1 MSVTQIKTGGLKD
14 PITISGPTLTKYR
27 EPTSAPTISSG
38 TLTLNLNTSQVF
50 LVNLNANITTL
61 TISNT
66 PSDSNTA
73 VGFTVI
79 FTADGTAR
87 TVTWPGSVKWASGAA
102 PTLTSTNGKKDVL
115 SFLTT
120 DAGTTW
126 LGFVGGQS
134 F

>member
-1 MSVTQIKTGGLKD
+1 MSVTQVKTGGLKD

-50 LVNLNANITTL
+50 LVSLNANITTL

-66 PSDSNTA
+66 PADSNTL

-79 FTADGTAR
+79 FTADGTLR
-87 TVTWPGSVKWASGAA
+87 TITWPGSVKWPGGTA
-102 PTLTSTNGKKDVL
+102 PTMTSTSTKKDVI
-115 SFLTT
+115 SFITT

-126 LGFVGGQS
+126 LGFVGGQN